1 MKVPTILP
9 AMALMAL
16 LTLSCSTDAIEEDR
30 IDAIVASY
38 VPETKTIEIEIME
51 LINAHRIDQG
61 LNVLTEMEIIKAEAF
76 GHTDYMIDNGAVSHD
91 NFYQRRNN
99 LVNNAGALQVG
110 ENVAYG
116 FSFAESVV
124 HAWLGSEGHRD
135 VIEGDF
141 THFDISAEQGE
152 NGRWYYTNIFIKK

>member
-1 MKVPTILP
+1 MLP

-16 LTLSCSTDAIEEDR
+16 LTFSCSTDAIEEDA

-38 VPETKTIEIEIME
+38 VPDTKIIEIEIME
-51 LINAHRIDQG
+51 LINAHRIELG
-61 LNVLTEMEIIKAEAF
+61 KSALTEMSMIKAEAF
-76 GHTDYMIDNGAVSHD
+76 GHTDYMIDNNEVSHD

-99 LVNNAGALQVG
+99 LVNNAGATQVG

-116 FSFAESVV
+116 FSYAESVV
-124 HAWLGSEGHRD
+124 NAWLGSEGHRD